1 MRNDWPTLMAGDYR
15 NICVVGDTDQS
26 INEWRDAR
34 PSIMLDFPSDWP
46 GCRVVGIDINHRSTR
61 KILDPASSVV
71 APQRAAD
78 RPVKRL
84 CGTRF
89 GAPVALHRNG
99 YGSPSA
105 EASRPTD
112 MRALCRG
119 TVTRRAFQ
127 GVSSAAA
134 SMSAAVPLSAI
145 GVS

>member
-1 MRNDWPTLMAGDYR
+1 MRNDWLTLMARDHR
-15 NICVVGDTDQS
+15 NTCVVGDTDQS

-46 GCRVVGIDINHRSTR
+46 GCRVVGININHPSTR
-61 KILDPASSVV
+61 EILDLASSVV
-71 APQRAAD
+71 APLRAAD
-78 RPVKRL
+78 GLAKRL
-84 CGTRF
+84 WGARV
-89 GAPVALHRNG
+89 GAPVALHRDG

-105 EASRPTD
+105 KASRPTD
-112 MRALCRG
+112 MRALFRG
-119 TVTRRAFQ
+119 NGTIRAFQ